1 MRLLLVALA
10 LAGLNDEGLGLCVCL
25 CVSIDYYRYYLL
37 NLRWGLLS
45 HRFLYYLIC
54 IVNILFLGFE
64 LMSV

>member
-10 LAGLNDEGLGLCVCL
+10 LAGLNDEGLGLCVCM

-45 HRFLYYLIC
+45 HRFLYYLGPVI
-54 IVNILFLGFE
+54 G
-64 LMSV
+64 